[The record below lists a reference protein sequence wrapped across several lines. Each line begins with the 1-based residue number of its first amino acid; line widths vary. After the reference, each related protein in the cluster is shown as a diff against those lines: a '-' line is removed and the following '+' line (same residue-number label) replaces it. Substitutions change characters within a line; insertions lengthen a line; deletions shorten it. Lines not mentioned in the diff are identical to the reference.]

1 MTIRTSSYE
10 RSQEPITVQ
19 RTTEHQMVHEG
30 KTFYL
35 NIDYGAIGAATN
47 NVLIRTGNNAVHLR
61 RVASFNE
68 SGNHFIRVYEDPA
81 VTSLGNAQTA
91 VCANRIIAERTSPQ
105 TLVYRDSV
113 ASTIGNLISTVYDFG
128 KTGTGSQGDDAVPEL
143 ILDRNS
149 NYFIQSSHFTPA
161 GNVAMILAWYE
172 FAH

>member
-10 RSQEPITVQ
+10 RSQEPIIVQ

-47 NVLIRTGNNAVHLR
+47 NVLIRTSNLVAHLR
-61 RVASFNE
+61 KVTSFNE
-68 SGNHFIRVYEDPA
+68 SGNHFVRVYEDPTIA
-81 VTSLGNAQTA
+81 VLGNAQTA
-91 VCANRIIAERTSPQ
+91 ICANRIIAERTSPQ
-105 TLVYRDSV
+105 TLVYRDAA
-113 ASTIGNLISTVYDFG
+113 ASTLGNLILTIYDFG
-128 KTGTGSQGDDAVPEL
+128 KTGTGSHGDEAVPEI

-161 GNVAMILAWYE
+161 GNVALAVAWYE